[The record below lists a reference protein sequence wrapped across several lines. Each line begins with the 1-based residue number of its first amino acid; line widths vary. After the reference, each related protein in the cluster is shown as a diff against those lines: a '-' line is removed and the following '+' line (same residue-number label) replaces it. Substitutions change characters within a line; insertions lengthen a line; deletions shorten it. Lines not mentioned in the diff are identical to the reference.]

1 MTTLTDAALFAT
13 TFLLSMVTVGAVLGL
28 RYVPP
33 GQPKIE
39 P

>member
-1 MTTLTDAALFAT
+1 MTYDIAVFAV
-13 TFLLSMVTVGAVLGL
+13 TFLLSTVTVGAVLGL

-33 GQPKIE
+33 QQPKIE

>member
-1 MTTLTDAALFAT
+1 MTNAAIFAT
-13 TFLLSMVTVGAVLGL
+13 TFLLSTVTVGAVLGL

-33 GQPKIE
+33 AQPKGR